1 MHKRYTETEK
11 DQIIYKIVCGE
22 LFLEEASKKY
32 NVSTVS
38 LVKWLKERK
47 GLVDRYFGNA
57 EQS

>member
-11 DQIIYKIVCGE
+11 DQIIFKIVCGE

-32 NVSTVS
+32 KVSTVS

-47 GLVDRYFGNA
+47 GLVDRYFGNVK
-57 EQS
+57 